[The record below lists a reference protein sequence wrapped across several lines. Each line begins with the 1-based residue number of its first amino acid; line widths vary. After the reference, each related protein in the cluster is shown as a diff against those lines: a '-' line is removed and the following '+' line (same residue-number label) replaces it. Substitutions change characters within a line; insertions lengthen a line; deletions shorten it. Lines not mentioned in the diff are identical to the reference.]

1 MVDMP
6 PEYEGREQSF
16 LKHRVLSKYLIEWG
30 IKVGSLSRKGKT
42 VTLWYVDCFSGPWTS
57 QANNLEDTSIQIGLR
72 ALESAAD
79 VWREGGNRIETR
91 ALFVE
96 KNRKAYGDLRDFLAA
111 QSGTVQTEAL
121 HGEFGHHVDE
131 IRDRLGNDAAFIFV
145 DPTGFK
151 GAAMGYV
158 AKLTTASRRD
168 VLINLMYNDIARFK
182 SLESL
187 RDHFRDF
194 FDSELPPDLDQ
205 DAILALYR
213 ENLKARC
220 GLSFSADVAIPHR
233 TSERTWFH
241 LVLGVNRREGLDLLR
256 RIEKTVCG
264 KEAGTVRA
272 SAKMR
277 RDEERTSQLGLPMNL
292 APEED
297 RSYAERNAAD
307 QPRALEALVEEV
319 RRTGGARFDQLWPR
333 VLETHHVTRSQ
344 LGQLA
349 FAAVKDRRLAVARP
363 RAGARTVAD
372 DERLILGP
380 ASSEA

>member
-16 LKHRVLSKYLIEWG
+16 LKHSVLRKYLIEWG
-30 IKVGSLSRKGKT
+30 IKVGSASRGGNT
-42 VTLWYVDCFSGPWTS
+42 ITLWHVDCFSGPWTS
-57 QANNLEDTSIQIGLR
+57 QADNLEDTSIRIGLG
-72 ALESAAD
+72 ALEAAAD
-79 VWREGGNRIETR
+79 VWRKGGSRIETR

-96 KNRKAYGDLRDFLAA
+96 KNPKAFAELRDFLAA
-111 QSGTVQTEAL
+111 QSGSVRTEAL

-131 IRDRLGNDAAFIFV
+131 IRDRLGNDPAFIFV

-151 GAAMGYV
+151 GAAMDYV
-158 AKLTTASRRD
+158 AKLTTVRQRD

-182 SLESL
+182 KLECL
-187 RDHFRDF
+187 REHFQDF
-194 FDSELPPDLDQ
+194 FGGALPPELDQ

-213 ENLKARC
+213 DNLKTRC
-220 GLSFSADVAIPHR
+220 GLSFSADVAIPHK

-277 RDEERTSQLGLPMNL
+277 RDEKRTSQLGLPMNL
-292 APEED
+292 GPEED
-297 RSYAERNAAD
+297 WSYAERNARD
-307 QPRALEALVEEV
+307 GPKALEALTEEV

-333 VLETHHVTRSQ
+333 VLETHHVTRTQ
-344 LGQLA
+344 LGKLA
-349 FAAVKDRRLAVARP
+349 FAAVKDERLAVARP
-363 RAGARTVAD
+363 RAGARTVRD

-380 ASSEA
+380 VSSEP